1 MNRIVFYRPTT
12 SKQAVRFGENPP
24 RFAAYRNYIDKL
36 YCQTIFSSIVKK
48 HFQDAGNAEKTRPA
62 SDNKNPQCR
71 ISIKCF
77 VIRKW
82 PSPFF
87 FRPAC
92 RDVLFCFLYICH
104 IFLKC
109 NIFLICRKLTNKSS
123 NRRRARVRDM
133 KQYPF
138 GKILN

>member
-1 MNRIVFYRPTT
+1 MNRIVFYRSTT

-24 RFAAYRNYIDKL
+24 RFPICCLSKDKL
-36 YCQTIFSSIVKK
+36 HCQTICSPIVKK
-48 HFQDAGNAEKTRPA
+48 HSQDAGNAEKTRLA

-71 ISIKCF
+71 VSIKCF

-82 PSPFF
+82 PAPFF
-87 FRPAC
+87 YRPAC